1 MTMTSPPTASRRNV
15 TERSAVTDEDIAAL
29 KAMVPGM
36 GMMDYRSAL
45 ANTKD
50 LPDAADWLRHIRI
63 SHI

>member
-1 MTMTSPPTASRRNV
+1 MTTPSTASRRNV

-45 ANTKD
+45 TNTED
-50 LPDAADWLRHIRI
+50 LSDAADWLRHKRI